1 MYTYHND
8 TYQRDIFQYGNY
20 SLDDI
25 TVYDLAPRQAKLLD
39 ACIFL
44 VDNNTSLRTTA
55 RNTSYS
61 KSTIHRFIHTE
72 LRSVSFELY
81 KCAKRVL
88 NSHLSKYS

>member
-1 MYTYHND
+1 MYAYHND
-8 TYQRDIFQYGNY
+8 TDQRDIFQYSNY
-20 SLDDI
+20 SLDGI
-25 TVYDLAPRQAKLLD
+25 TVYDLTLRQAKLLD

-61 KSTIHRFIHTE
+61 KSTI
-72 LRSVSFELY
+72 
-81 KCAKRVL
+81 RVL

>member
-8 TYQRDIFQYGNY
+8 TDQHNIFQYNNY
-20 SLDDI
+20 SLDGI
-25 TVYDLAPRQAKLLD
+25 TVYDLTLRQAKLLD

-81 KCAKRVL
+81 ECAKRVL

>member
-1 MYTYHND
+1 MYAYYND
-8 TYQRDIFQYGNY
+8 TYQIDIFQYSNY
-20 SLDDI
+20 SLDGI
-25 TVYDLAPRQAKLLD
+25 TVYDLTPRQAKLLD

-55 RNTSYS
+55 RNTYYS

>member
-8 TYQRDIFQYGNY
+8 TDQHDIFQYSNY
-20 SLDDI
+20 SLDGI
-25 TVYDLAPRQAKLLD
+25 TVYDLTLRQAKLLD

-55 RNTSYS
+55 RYTSFS